1 MLRNNSY
8 RAEDRWDD
16 DDYDYDDR
24 GAYRG
29 GDGGGFRF
37 SLGGGPLW
45 RKILVGI
52 AMLAGVGVLLV
63 VGFIIAALQ
72 GLPSVADLQDYQPPV
87 SSRVHAGDGALVAEF
102 AEEQRVFVPI
112 EQIPDHVRN
121 AFVAVED
128 ARFFEHSGIDYQGL
142 ARAVL
147 RAPLDAMQGRR
158 LQGASTITQQVA
170 GNMLTGRAAE
180 CSGGLGGAVCAVWT
194 KLREGLVAQRIERA
208 FAAQGEDGKERI
220 LELYLNEIYLGNRA
234 YGVAAAALNYFDKP
248 LSELTVSEAAYLAIL
263 PKGPAN
269 YQLPRHRERAID
281 RRNYAVSRMLERG
294 YITEAQAEEARAAD
308 LVTRNRLSGD
318 QFVAASH
325 FVEEI
330 RRQVEDQYG
339 SDALLR
345 GGLSIRSTLDTRLQL
360 AAARALRQGLEE
372 YDRRHAWRGPLGAGD
387 PAGDVQAQLREA
399 DAPPTLSNW
408 VRAMVTRQSG
418 GVTTLTDENGQ
429 TGRLNSDDAQWAA
442 QAARRNRE
450 LGLRRGAIVYA
461 VRGSNGGYRLKQIP
475 EIQGALV
482 AMDPHTGRVLAM
494 VGGYSLEQSTGLNR
508 ATQAMRQ
515 PGSSFKPIVYA
526 SALDYGLTPATLIDD
541 GPLAIEAGDGTNWSP
556 ENYTREFYGP
566 TTMRRGLELS
576 RNAMTARIAYEMGA
590 ERVLDYGRRLGVYDE
605 RTQPVF
611 SLALGAGETT
621 LMRMTTAYGMFV
633 NGGRWIQP
641 IMIDRIQDRTGR
653 SVFRRDQR
661 ECANCTAEWRSGM
674 RPPTLP
680 DTRQQVIDPVTAYQ
694 IVSMAEG
701 VVLRGT
707 ATSVNA
713 LGFPLGGK
721 TGTTNDYKDAWF
733 IGFSPDLVV
742 GVWAG
747 FDQPRNMGEGE
758 TGGRIAAPIFR
769 DFMRV
774 ALEDQ
779 QPTPFRIPSGVRL
792 VRIDAMTGGL
802 PTATTTTTL
811 LEAFRPDTE
820 PTAGVSSSPFIFGGT
835 DPIDPRVLSGLGDA
849 LPSGEQ
855 RPQQQQQQP
864 QQQQQ
869 QQQQSEDLGG
879 LY

>member
-1 MLRNNSY
+1 MRNTSY
-8 RAEDRWDD
+8 RTEDRWDD
-16 DDYDYDDR
+16 EDYDYEDR
-24 GAYRG
+24 GSRRG
-29 GDGGGFRF
+29 GGGGGGFRF

-45 RKILVGI
+45 RKILVGV
-52 AMLAGVGVLLV
+52 AMLAGVGVLAV

-72 GLPSVADLQDYQPPV
+72 GLPSLGDLQNYQPPV

-112 EQIPDHVRN
+112 EQIPDHVKT
-121 AFVAVED
+121 AFIAVED
-128 ARFFEHSGIDYQGL
+128 ARFFEHSGLDYQGL

-147 RAPLDAMQGRR
+147 RIPLDVIQGRR
-158 LQGASTITQQVA
+158 IQGASTITQQVA
-170 GNMLTGRAAE
+170 GNMLTGRASS
-180 CSGGLGGAVCAVWT
+180 CQGVVCAIWT
-194 KLREGLVAQRIERA
+194 KLREGLVAQRIERVL
-208 FAAQGEDGKERI
+208 DKERI

-234 YGVAAAALNYFDKP
+234 FGVAAAALNYFDKP

-281 RRNYAVSRMLERG
+281 RRNYAISRMLERG
-294 YITEAQAEEARAAD
+294 YITEAQATEARAAD
-308 LVTRNRLSGD
+308 LVTTNRLSGD
-318 QFVAASH
+318 QFVAASY

-330 RRQVEDQYG
+330 RRQVENQYG

-345 GGLSIRSTLDTRLQL
+345 GGLSIRSTIDTGLQL

-372 YDRRHAWRGPLGAGD
+372 YDRRHNWRGPLGAGD
-387 PAGDVQAQLREA
+387 ATGDIAAQLREA
-399 DAPPTLSNW
+399 RRPPAMSNW
-408 VRAMVTRQSG
+408 VRAMVTRQASG
-418 GVTTLTDENGQ
+418 ATTLTDENGE

-442 QAARRNRE
+442 QAGRRNRE
-450 LGLRRGAIVYA
+450 LGLQVGSIVYA
-461 VRGSNGGYRLKQIP
+461 LRGSNGGYRLKQVP

-508 ATQAMRQ
+508 ATQAQRQ
-515 PGSSFKPIVYA
+515 PGSAFKPIVYA

-556 ENYTREFYGP
+556 ENYSREFYGP

-576 RNAMTARIAYEMGA
+576 RNAMTARIAYEMGP
-590 ERVLDYGRRLGVYDE
+590 ERVLDYGRRLGIYDE

-641 IMIDRIQDRTGR
+641 IVIDRIQDRTGR

-661 ECANCTAEWRSGM
+661 ECPNCTAEWRSGM

-747 FDQPRNMGEGE
+747 FDQPRSMGEGE

-774 ALEDQ
+774 ALEGQ

-802 PTATTTTTL
+802 PTMTTTQTL

-820 PTAGVSSSPFIFGGT
+820 PTASVSASPFVFGGT
-835 DPIDPRVLSGLGDA
+835 DPIDPRVLSGLDDPVPGT
-849 LPSGEQ
+849 GE
-855 RPQQQQQQP
+855 RP
-864 QQQQQ
+864 